1 MLKNRIIP
9 IILIDGFS
17 VLKTINFKTRRN
29 LGSPITVLRTFE
41 TRNVDELII
50 LDIDASRQTRT
61 IDKFIINEITRECF
75 MPLTIGGGISTCFH
89 IEELLASGAD
99 KVCLNT
105 SALRD
110 TNFIKNAVKEFG
122 SQCIVISVDVT
133 NRQNTQIY
141 NPLHV
146 TNIKLEDHLRIME
159 DCEVGEF
166 LICDVDK
173 EGTMTGANFGLAKQI
188 SKKLSTPLIYA
199 GGIGETYD
207 CVRLIKDAN
216 VDAIGCSSIFHFTDI
231 TPEDCRNELINSG
244 LPARSS

>member
-9 IILIDGFS
+9 IVLIDGFS

-61 IDKFIINEITRECF
+61 IDKFIINEISRECF
-75 MPLTIGGGISTCFH
+75 MPLTIGGGISTCEH
-89 IEELLASGAD
+89 IEELLANGAD

-105 SALRD
+105 SALKD
-110 TNFIKNAVKEFG
+110 INFIKNAVREFG

-133 NRQNTQIY
+133 NIQNTQIY
-141 NPLHV
+141 NSSHI
-146 TNIKLEDHLRIME
+146 TNITLEEHLSIME
-159 DCEVGEF
+159 DCDVGEF
-166 LICDVDK
+166 LICDIDK
-173 EGTMTGANFGLAKQI
+173 EGTLTGANVGLAKKI
-188 SKKLSTPLIYA
+188 SKKLRTPLIFA
-199 GGIGETYD
+199 GGVDKTYD

-216 VDAIGCSSIFHFTDI
+216 VDAVGCSSIFHFTDI
-231 TPEDCRNELINSG
+231 TPEDCRKELINSG